1 MGCRKSGYQCTDPR
15 KRWGAF
21 VSILF
26 RLLLEHIVS
35 RVEVIEQVR
44 VHLRVFSDAPTELVV
59 VILDSRGIGI
69 LGTSLLGG
77 EIKLAETYSDLS
89 GILAMNSCI
98 EFPTLYSMT

>member
-21 VSILF
+21 
-26 RLLLEHIVS
+26 EHIMS

-44 VHLRVFSDAPTELVV
+44 VHLRVFSDAPMELV

-69 LGTSLLGG
+69 LGTSLIGG

-98 EFPTLYSMT
+98 EFRTLYLMT